1 MSRVLKI
8 IVNVILICAIATAAA
23 LLIPSVLDVPMA
35 VVDDVNMD
43 TNLSM
48 GSVTYA
54 REKQA
59 SQVEAQDEL
68 LISQEGSRYVYEV
81 QSVNGETCTVVDN
94 RSGDGTT
101 QEITIPSVVD
111 EVVITIPFIGY
122 ASMAL
127 RSTEGL
133 IIVGLAVVFVII
145 LFILAEIWKKDEDDD
160 EEDEYGR
167 EDNGEEDEAPAMS
180 RRESRRQAK
189 AEKKRAKKEARAAR
203 KAGEE
208 DEEDEEDDIRIA
220 EPVKKKDRQQPAKEN
235 RKETETLAHPGD
247 LFAETE
253 SSMASAIADMMEQDQ
268 QNAASDPEMEE
279 EEWKPAMPV
288 RTKEEL
294 LKKAQADGDE
304 PEVRD
309 DEVSGVTLIDYSD
322 IL

>member
-43 TNLSM
+43 TNLPV

-127 RSTEGL
+127 RSQ
-133 IIVGLAVVFVII
+133 
-145 LFILAEIWKKDEDDD
+145 KD
-160 EEDEYGR
+160 
-167 EDNGEEDEAPAMS
+167 
-180 RRESRRQAK
+180 
-189 AEKKRAKKEARAAR
+189 
-203 KAGEE
+203 
-208 DEEDEEDDIRIA
+208 
-220 EPVKKKDRQQPAKEN
+220 
-235 RKETETLAHPGD
+235 
-247 LFAETE
+247 
-253 SSMASAIADMMEQDQ
+253 
-268 QNAASDPEMEE
+268 
-279 EEWKPAMPV
+279 
-288 RTKEEL
+288 
-294 LKKAQADGDE
+294 
-304 PEVRD
+304 
-309 DEVSGVTLIDYSD
+309 
-322 IL
+322 

>member
-43 TNLSM
+43 TNLPV

-145 LFILAEIWKKDEDDD
+145 LLFWQRSGKKMRMTMRKMMV
-160 EEDEYGR
+160 R
-167 EDNGEEDEAPAMS
+167 ETRRVLRAISLGVFFREAPSTRAIIRS
-180 RRESRRQAK
+180 RKLLPGSEV
-189 AEKKRAKKEARAAR
+189 
-203 KAGEE
+203 
-208 DEEDEEDDIRIA
+208 IRIFSQSDTTVVP
-220 EPVKKKDRQQPAKEN
+220 PV
-235 RKETETLAHPGD
+235 TEQKSPPLSRTTGADSPVMAD
-247 LFAETE
+247 SSTE
-253 SSMASAIADMMEQDQ
+253 
-268 QNAASDPEMEE
+268 
-279 EEWKPAMPV
+279 AMPSM
-288 RTKEEL
+288 TSPSPGITSPADTITISPFFSSLEET
-294 LKKAQADGDE
+294 
-304 PEVRD
+304 V
-309 DEVSGVTLIDYSD
+309 VSLPS
-322 IL
+322 